1 MTSARTLLGEGQAKL
16 TLMKK
21 KKMEACYIDF
31 YTLMDSLNFEFNEYS
46 STCIIHR
53 SITNTCMGC
62 LKLET

>member
-1 MTSARTLLGEGQAKL
+1 
-16 TLMKK
+16 MK
-21 KKMEACYIDF
+21 ACYIDF

-62 LKLET
+62 LELET